1 MSELHSSIDL
11 PYSIDKLWSVLP
23 DLNKYDEWMTIH
35 TGFKGDVPAIEDIK
49 VGTKFSEIVTLM
61 GMANTVEWT
70 VQEFTPADKVLS
82 AKRGAFKL
90 GGTGMAGVEAV
101 IKSSVEEIDA
111 DNTRVNVDSSF
122 TGQMLTGAIGTAID
136 KAVQEE
142 LENSVARLKELLAK
156 ELG

>member
-1 MSELHSSIDL
+1 
-11 PYSIDKLWSVLP
+11 
-23 DLNKYDEWMTIH
+23 
-35 TGFKGDVPAIEDIK
+35 
-49 VGTKFSEIVTLM
+49 
-61 GMANTVEWT
+61 
-70 VQEFTPADKVLS
+70 
-82 AKRGAFKL
+82 
-90 GGTGMAGVEAV
+90 MAGVEAI

>member
-1 MSELHSSIDL
+1 MSELHSTVDL

-35 TGFKGDVPAIEDIK
+35 TGFKGDVPSIDDLK
-49 VGTKFSEIVTLM
+49 VGSKFSEIITLM

-70 VQEFTPADKVLS
+70 VKEFSTAEEVL
-82 AKRGAFKL
+82 ANKRGAFKL
-90 GGTGMAGVEAV
+90 NGTGMAGVEATIV
-101 IKSSVEEIDA
+101 SSVEEIDPN
-111 DNTRVNVDSSF
+111 NTKVNVDSSF

-136 KAVQEE
+136 KAVQAE
-142 LENSVARLKELLAK
+142 LENSVSRLKELLAK

>member
-70 VQEFTPADKVLS
+70 VQEFTRPTRCCRPSGVPSSWAAPAWRGS
-82 AKRGAFKL
+82 RPSSSPASKRSTPTTPA
-90 GGTGMAGVEAV
+90 
-101 IKSSVEEIDA
+101 
-111 DNTRVNVDSSF
+111 
-122 TGQMLTGAIGTAID
+122 
-136 KAVQEE
+136 
-142 LENSVARLKELLAK
+142 
-156 ELG
+156 

>member
-1 MSELHSSIDL
+1 MDGAGVH
-11 PYSIDKLWSVLP
+11 P
-23 DLNKYDEWMTIH
+23 
-35 TGFKGDVPAIEDIK
+35 GR
-49 VGTKFSEIVTLM
+49 
-61 GMANTVEWT
+61 
-70 VQEFTPADKVLS
+70 
-82 AKRGAFKL
+82 RGAVGQAGCL
-90 GGTGMAGVEAV
+90 QAGRHRHGGVEAV